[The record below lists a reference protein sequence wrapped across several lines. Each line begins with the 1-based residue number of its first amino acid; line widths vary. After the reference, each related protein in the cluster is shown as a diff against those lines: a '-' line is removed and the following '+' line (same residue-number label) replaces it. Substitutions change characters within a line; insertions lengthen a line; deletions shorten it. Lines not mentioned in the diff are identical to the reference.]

1 MNQTKELIKKELEQI
16 DCEKV
21 AYHLKRNLEHAPIYE
36 WDSEVDGYT
45 LYFPVIKT
53 MGG

>member
-21 AYHLKRNLEHAPIYE
+21 VYHLKRNLEYAPIYE